1 MPSIVIV
8 NRDGSL
14 RNLAVGTWNDEDL
27 YKKAGFKSPNGFE
40 IATKF
45 SVPKKITGPATQ
57 SVVEVYGK
65 TSGKANSENKYDF
78 PPPIDSTLFF
88 GACVLVMRDRE
99 TKEVQDLKVD
109 TWNAIY
115 EALFGGFEDLTGGKM
130 GIIAADMM
138 DRILDERE
146 MDEEEKRIL
155 NDPKTQ
161 FTKSGYVKDDFIV
174 DDEDDEDEEVLED
187 DLSSCDSDSTPP
199 RRQRPARKPVAKK
212 TPAAVA
218 NQTEATVPA
227 AAEPK
232 TSKSK
237 TKSTKDSKPRKP
249 KAPSSR
255 PKRGGGFVAVRAN
268 PSVDNAEYECKEE
281 LVEEEYLATAPTTI

>member
-14 RNLAVGTWNDEDL
+14 RNLAVGTWNDADL

-45 SVPKKITGPATQ
+45 SVPKKIAGPDAAK
-57 SVVEVYGK
+57 VVEVYGK
-65 TSGKANSENKYDF
+65 ITGKANSENKYDF

-99 TKEVQDLKVD
+99 TKEVVDLKAD
-109 TWNAIY
+109 TWELIY

-146 MDEEEKRIL
+146 ISEEDKKLL

-187 DLSSCDSDSTPP
+187 DLSSCDSES
-199 RRQRPARKPVAKK
+199 
-212 TPAAVA
+212 
-218 NQTEATVPA
+218 
-227 AAEPK
+227 
-232 TSKSK
+232 
-237 TKSTKDSKPRKP
+237 
-249 KAPSSR
+249 
-255 PKRGGGFVAVRAN
+255 
-268 PSVDNAEYECKEE
+268 
-281 LVEEEYLATAPTTI
+281 TAPPPVRSPRESRLQRRRWWWLTRPRIPMRR